1 MQIEPSQIVLA
12 GLCLAGA
19 WTDLR
24 YRRLSNLLCV
34 VALAGGLGFAFADGG
49 LGAVG
54 SHLLHALIALVVGMG
69 LFAARIVGGGDAKF
83 YAGIAAWFALADG
96 ARLLL
101 AVSLGGLVL
110 FLVWFV
116 YRRLSRKPISRRDGA
131 AEGKFPYGVAIA
143 AGAVIASGSALI

>member
-1 MQIEPSQIVLA
+1 M
-12 GLCLAGA
+12 
-19 WTDLR
+19 
-24 YRRLSNLLCV
+24 

-49 LGAVG
+49 LGAMG
-54 SHLLHALIALVVGMG
+54 SHLLHALIALVVGIG

-83 YAGIAAWFALADG
+83 YAGIAAWFTLADG

-116 YRRLSRKPISRRDGA
+116 YRRLSRKPISRRDGV

>member
-1 MQIEPSQIVLA
+1 MEIEPSQIVLG

-24 YRRLSNLLCV
+24 YRRLSNLLCI
-34 VALAGGLGFAFADGG
+34 VALAGGLAFAFANGG
-49 LGAVG
+49 LNAFG

-83 YAGIAAWFALADG
+83 YAGIAAWFALSDG
-96 ARLLL
+96 LRLLL

-110 FLVWFV
+110 FLAWFL
-116 YRRLSRKPISRRDGA
+116 YRRLSRKPISRRDGVD
-131 AEGKFPYGVAIA
+131 EGKFPYGVAIA
-143 AGAVIASGSALI
+143 AGAIMASGIAPF

>member
-1 MQIEPSQIVLA
+1 MNLEPSQIVLI
-12 GLCLAGA
+12 GLCLVGA

-24 YRRLSNLLCV
+24 YRRLSNLLCLI
-34 VALAGGLGFAFADGG
+34 ALVGGLVFAFASAGWGGLG
-49 LGAVG
+49 
-54 SHLLHALIALVVGMG
+54 SHLFHALIALVVGMA
-69 LFAARIVGGGDAKF
+69 LFAGRIVGGGDAKF

-96 ARLLL
+96 LRLLL

-110 FLVWFV
+110 FLVWFL

-143 AGAVIASGSALI
+143 AGAIMASGSALI